1 MTETS
6 DPEFRHDPYSA
17 LRVPEF
23 RRYLGGNLLALLG
36 SQMQTV
42 AVGWELYE
50 RTGEPLDLGLVGLVQ
65 VIPVV
70 ALAMPAGQIVD
81 RMDRRRV
88 ILLATCVLLACS
100 LALAAV
106 SWTGAGVAWVYASLL
121 VNGIAR
127 AFLQPAKSSL
137 VPMIVPRPRF
147 TNAVTWSTSG
157 FQLATIVGPGLGGL
171 AIGLFHQ
178 AWVVYLL
185 DAALTAAFVVQL
197 LRLPPQRPAAP
208 GRPVT
213 LRSLV
218 GGVEYV
224 WRTKLV
230 LGAISLDMFAVLLGG
245 ATALLPIYAKDILQ
259 VGPEGLGYLRA
270 APGIGA
276 ILTSFGLAH
285 LPPMRR
291 AGPVLLASVAGFGVA
306 TVLFGLTRNFGV
318 ALSML
323 FLTGALDMISVI
335 IRHTLVQTWTPDEM
349 RGRVSAVNG
358 MFISVSNELGAF
370 ESGAVAAWFHRP
382 DDPEHGPTVSVVSG
396 GIGTILVVLAMW
408 RLVPSLR
415 RYDRLT
421 DGPTTDRPST
431 DGPTSEEN
439 T

>member
-1 MTETS
+1 MTEAS
-6 DPEFRHDPYSA
+6 DPEFRHDAYSA

-70 ALAMPAGQIVD
+70 ALALPAGQIVD
-81 RMDRRRV
+81 RMDRRSV
-88 ILLATCVLLACS
+88 ILAATCVLLACS
-100 LALAAV
+100 LALATV
-106 SWTGAGVAWVYASLL
+106 SWTGAGVGWVYLCLL
-121 VNGIAR
+121 VNGVAR

-137 VPMIVPRPRF
+137 VPMIVPRTRF

-171 AIGLFHQ
+171 TIGLFHQ
-178 AWVVYLL
+178 AWIVYLL

-197 LRLPPQRPAAP
+197 LRLPPQRPAES
-208 GRPVT
+208 GHPVT
-213 LRSLV
+213 FRTLL

-245 ATALLPIYAKDILQ
+245 ATALLPIFAKDILD
-259 VGPEGLGYLRA
+259 VGPKGLGYLRA
-270 APGIGA
+270 APGLGA
-276 ILTSFGLAH
+276 ILTSLALAH
-285 LPPMRR
+285 LPPIRR
-291 AGPVLLASVAGFGVA
+291 SGLVLLASVAGFGVA
-306 TVLFGLTRNFGV
+306 TVMFGLTRNFGV
-318 ALSML
+318 ALGML
-323 FLTGALDMISVI
+323 FLTGALDMVSVI
-335 IRHTLVQTWTPDEM
+335 IRHTLVQVWTPDEM

-370 ESGAVAAWFHRP
+370 ESGLVAAWFHRP
-382 DDPEHGPTVSVVSG
+382 DDPEFGPTVSVVSG
-396 GIGTILVVLAMW
+396 GIGTVLVVLATW

-421 DGPTTDRPST
+421 DGP
-431 DGPTSEEN
+431 GTSERR
-439 T
+439 